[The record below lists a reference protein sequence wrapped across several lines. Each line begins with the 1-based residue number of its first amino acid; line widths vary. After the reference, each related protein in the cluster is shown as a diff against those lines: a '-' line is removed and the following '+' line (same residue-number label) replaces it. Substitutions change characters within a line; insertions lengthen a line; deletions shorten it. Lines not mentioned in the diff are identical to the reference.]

1 MLYAASTLSLACL
14 EVTVHLT
21 ANQIPADYVYSSAA
35 LGYVPEIG
43 DYRGDIGDE
52 PSTRRFGQ
60 WWATQR
66 NELAIRV
73 PSVVIPIEFNVLLN
87 PTHANFNG
95 LAWSAAEA
103 FRFDERLLRGARI

>member
-1 MLYAASTLSLACL
+1 M
-14 EVTVHLT
+14 T
-21 ANQIPADYVYSSAA
+21 ANQIPADYVYSGAS
-35 LGYVPEIG
+35 LGYMPPHA

-52 PSTRRFGQ
+52 LSTRRFGQ

-87 PTHANFNG
+87 PTHADFNQV
-95 LAWSAAEA
+95 AWEVPEP
-103 FRFDERLLRGARI
+103 FRFDPRLLRGAKI